1 LDQIVLVGPASQAL
15 ALKVAQ
21 ELGVKAIAT
30 EYKQFPDGENYLRW
44 QIEDEKLVKGK
55 GVIIVQTLGAGNGP
69 GKGQNDR
76 MLELFMMIDSAK
88 RMGAGKI
95 KVVVPY
101 LAYSRQDKVFRPG
114 ECKFAE
120 LVLRLLESCGADEFF
135 TIDVHA
141 PEIFTAVK
149 IQCHS
154 LDPMKPLADYLRGLK
169 LKNPVVVSPDKGSRD
184 RSAQF
189 AASLGAN
196 IPVVE
201 FDKKRDVK
209 TGEVKMVGNAS
220 VGGKEVIIADDII
233 ATGGTMSL
241 AIKIAKESG
250 ASRVFAVATHP
261 LLIGNG
267 QFNLINAGAEI
278 IGTDCIDSKFSQVSM
293 AKLIADAVRE

>member
-1 LDQIVLVGPASQAL
+1 MLVGPSSQAL

-21 ELGVKAIAT
+21 ELSIKAIAT

-44 QIEDEKLVKGK
+44 QIEDEKVVMGK
-55 GVIIVQTLGAGNGP
+55 EIIIIHTLGAGGGP
-69 GKGQNDR
+69 GKSQNDR

-120 LVLRLLESCGADEFF
+120 LVLRLIESCGANEFF
-135 TIDVHA
+135 TVDVHA
-141 PEIFTAVK
+141 PEIFNAVQ
-149 IQCHS
+149 IPCHN
-154 LDPMKPLADYLRGLK
+154 LDPMKSLADYLRGLK
-169 LKNPVVVSPDKGSRD
+169 LKNPTVVSPDKGSRD
-184 RSAQF
+184 RAAQF
-189 AASLGAN
+189 AASLGSN
-196 IPVVE
+196 IPVVD

-209 TGEVKMVGNAS
+209 TGEVKMVGDAAVN
-220 VGGKEVIIADDII
+220 GKEVIIADDII
-233 ATGGTMSL
+233 ATGGTMAL

-293 AKLIADAVRE
+293 AKLIADAVRK